1 VEVAMATLSTT
12 DICPQCGET
21 FYYCED
27 CGGILEACS
36 KGCCY
41 GPEGPTYLAD
51 CVCDYSIQPK

>member
-1 VEVAMATLSTT
+1 MATLSTT

-51 CVCDYSIQPK
+51 CVCDYSTQPK